1 MEYTEDE
8 ISQAMELYPSLWI
21 EKHHIKNEVGI
32 PIEFKDRK
40 FLKAIYDDMSPL
52 QAILKAPQ
60 IGLTTTQIIKSLYVA
75 KKLQKQIIY
84 TLPTSEDIKDMAGGK
99 VNRVI
104 AQNPVLLE
112 WVKDHSTVEQKSVGG
127 SIIYYRGTW
136 TSKAAMMVSS
146 DLNIHDETDASN
158 RETIVQYETRLAAKN
173 TGWRWY
179 FSHPSIVGNGIDEY
193 WQKSDMKEW
202 FILCSTCKEWQ
213 FMEWPLSVDQ
223 QRMCYQCKFC
233 GGIITDQDRRE
244 GHWRKKFPEAE
255 FSGYHI
261 PQLICPW
268 IPASKIVKDFK
279 EKEAQYFHN
288 FVLAL
293 PYADNKSK
301 VTLETIKG
309 LLTDERQYK
318 GRILFGVDT
327 GIKIRWTYGDMNG
340 LIEMG
345 ECDNYKELQRE
356 VDKHKDW
363 IMVIDQGGDIIGV
376 REFAENN
383 QGKVFLC
390 TFVQDKKSMTLM
402 KWGEGEEYGRV
413 LVDRNR
419 LIQLTVDEMND
430 KRIKLYGNLEKWWN
444 MWLHWSHMY
453 RIVDE
458 DKMGNLVYVWERS
471 DRNDFA
477 LAMAYYRVAYD
488 RFAENESTF
497 EGGSSVDDGVPEAPY
512 RYADGTTDGVKL
524 TMPEIT
530 SKSDDW
536 RFR

>member
-390 TFVQDKKSMTLM
+390 TFVQDKKSMNLI

-419 LIQLTVDEMND
+419 MIQLVVDEMND
-430 KRIKLYGNLEKWWN
+430 KRILLYGNLEKWWN

-471 DRNDFA
+471 DRNDFC
-477 LAMAYYRVAYD
+477 LAMVYQRIAYD

-512 RYADGTTDGVKL
+512 RYADGTTDGIKL

>member
-1 MEYTEDE
+1 
-8 ISQAMELYPSLWI
+8 MELYPSLWI

-390 TFVQDKKSMTLM
+390 TFVQDKKSMNLI

-419 LIQLTVDEMND
+419 MIQLVVDEMND
-430 KRIKLYGNLEKWWN
+430 KRILLYGNLEKWWN

-471 DRNDFA
+471 DRNDFC
-477 LAMAYYRVAYD
+477 LAMVYQRIAYD

-512 RYADGTTDGVKL
+512 RYADGTTDGIKL